1 MTTDQFELQSQYTL
15 AKAQLEAADNAV
27 AVACDTAMALKAEIA
42 AKFSPIKVGDTVYH
56 MNLRN
61 PTQETTK
68 FLVDTLLLL
77 QLWEN
82 GEPVLYAMGYVL
94 RKNGTPHVKQRL
106 AIRYTPSQAHGYQI
120 KD

>member
-82 GEPVLYAMGYVL
+82 GEP
-94 RKNGTPHVKQRL
+94 HVKQRL